1 MVRYLFYKESVS
13 KYKNTVSTRPVEQSK
28 VESLHFSLGGLVWVI
43 MRLRPQPAVHKYFH
57 YSYEKMTLV
66 FTQIL

>member
-28 VESLHFSLGGLVWVI
+28 VENLHFYLGGLVWVI
-43 MRLRPQPAVHKYFH
+43 MRLLPQPAVHKYFH

-66 FTQIL
+66 FTQIS